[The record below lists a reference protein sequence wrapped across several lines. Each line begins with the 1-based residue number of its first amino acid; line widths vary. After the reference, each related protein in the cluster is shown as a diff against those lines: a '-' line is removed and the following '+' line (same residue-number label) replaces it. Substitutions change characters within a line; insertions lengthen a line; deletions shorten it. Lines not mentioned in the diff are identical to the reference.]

1 MGIAERRE
9 RERESLRATILEAA
23 RDLLSEEGLD
33 ALSMRAIAKRIEY
46 SAGTIYLYFRDKDDL
61 IRSLVS
67 DAMNLLLKYMR
78 RGLAELG
85 PDATPAEQ
93 HRATGYAYVRFAMEN
108 TAHFRVMFEI
118 PGVAQMV
125 DCPEPA
131 ADVEA
136 MPDHESFDFVTEL
149 LVRAVAVG
157 ELDIPEPRHGALVGW
172 GLLHGLVSLFLAG
185 HLSHVV
191 GDTEDFERLVNAAM
205 DSLYRGWLPREPAP
219 ASVGAVLQQE
229 EDR

>member
-9 RERESLRATILEAA
+9 RERESLRTTISEAA
-23 RDLLSEEGLD
+23 RHILSEGGLD

-46 SAGTIYLYFRDKDDL
+46 SPGTIYLYFRDKDDL
-61 IRSLVS
+61 IRSLVME
-67 DAMNLLLKYMR
+67 AMNLLLRYMR
-78 RGLAELG
+78 RALVDIG
-85 PDATPAEQ
+85 PDATPAQQ

-125 DCPEPA
+125 DCPEPT
-131 ADVEA
+131 DREP

-149 LVRAVAVG
+149 LRRAVAAG
-157 ELDIPEPRHGALVGW
+157 ELSIPEPRHGALVGW
-172 GLLHGLVSLFLAG
+172 GLLHGLVSLFLSG

-191 GDTEDFERLVNAAM
+191 EDAGDFERLVDAAM
-205 DSLYRGWLPREPAP
+205 DSLYRGWLPREGAV
-219 ASVGAVLQQE
+219 VGAGAAALE
-229 EDR
+229 EGDR

>member
-9 RERESLRATILEAA
+9 RERENLRATILEAA
-23 RDLLSEEGLD
+23 RVLLSEEGLD

-46 SAGTIYLYFRDKDDL
+46 SPGTIYLYFRDKDDL
-61 IRSLVS
+61 IRSLVME
-67 DAMNLLLKYMR
+67 AMNLLLRYMR
-78 RGLAELG
+78 RAIADIG
-85 PDATPAEQ
+85 PDATPAQQ

-125 DCPEPA
+125 DCPQAGDREP
-131 ADVEA
+131 

-149 LVRAVAVG
+149 LRRAVVAG
-157 ELDIPEPRHGALVGW
+157 ELSIPEPRHGALVGW
-172 GLLHGLVSLFLAG
+172 GLLHGLVSLFLSG

-191 GDTEDFERLVNAAM
+191 QDSEDFERLVDAAM
-205 DSLYRGWLPREPAP
+205 DSLYRGWLPREGTV
-219 ASVGAVLQQE
+219 VGAGAALLE

>member
-46 SAGTIYLYFRDKDDL
+46 SPGTIYLYFRDKDDL

-78 RGLAELG
+78 RALADIG
-85 PDATPAEQ
+85 AAATPAEQ

-125 DCPEPA
+125 DCPQP

-136 MPDHESFDFVTEL
+136 VPDHESFDFVTEL
-149 LVRAVAVG
+149 LRRAVAVG
-157 ELDIPEPRHGALVGW
+157 ELDIPQPKHGALVAW
-172 GLLHGLVSLFLAG
+172 GLLHGLVSLYLSG
-185 HLSHVV
+185 HLSHEVA
-191 GDTEDFERLVNAAM
+191 DAEDFERLVDAAM
-205 DSLYRGWLPREPAP
+205 DSLYRGWLPRQPATAP
-219 ASVGAVLQQE
+219 AAAAPTDEG
-229 EDR
+229 DR

>member
-9 RERESLRATILEAA
+9 RERESLRTTILEAA
-23 RDLLSEEGLD
+23 RDLLSEGGLD

-46 SAGTIYLYFRDKDDL
+46 SPGTIYLYFRDKDDL

-67 DAMNLLLKYMR
+67 DAMNLLLRYMR
-78 RGLAELG
+78 KALAEAG

-125 DCPEPA
+125 DCPQPAELEP
-131 ADVEA
+131 

-149 LVRAVAVG
+149 LRRAVAVG
-157 ELDIPEPRHGALVGW
+157 ELDVPEPRHGALVAW
-172 GLLHGLVSLFLAG
+172 GLLHGLISLYLSG

-191 GDTEDFERLVNAAM
+191 DNADDFERLVDAAM
-205 DSLYRGWLPREPAP
+205 DSLYRGWLPRE
-219 ASVGAVLQQE
+219 GAITGAAAAFLE
-229 EDR
+229 EDSP